1 MNTNSTQYKIREVSI
16 VTKGGSVEITSLF
29 EELNIFDS
37 LFLPVMSGNILI
49 TDSIG
54 LSGRFMFDGSEVI
67 KIFMVKDENSDIG
80 VFKESFRIYKQS
92 DRKNITQTS
101 EKYILHFV
109 SDELIFSDQQKVN
122 QGYVGTYSNVVENIL
137 TDYLRIENKKHA
149 MHEGTS
155 GVRNIVVPNLR
166 PLDAIDWCAKR
177 SVDEYN
183 SPNYMFYCN
192 IVGFNFVSLSTLL
205 SKPSI
210 LDIKFEP
217 KNISNNDALEEMS
230 SARSFEV
237 ITQNDVIDRTR
248 SGVNAGMFIGFDPMT
263 RTFDSKPVTYKS
275 NFTAMSH
282 ANEYENVTE
291 ILNRDGSSNL
301 TTFESRKVLSVF
313 GGARRYSQYIQ
324 RWDPESVSLV
334 ENYEEQIFQR
344 RAIMKNLT
352 ARRIKL
358 TMPGNFQLT
367 SGFNV
372 FFTAPSFAK
381 REIGEYNE
389 DKTISGKYIIIATR
403 HIITN
408 SRHETVIEVAT
419 DSSRN
424 DKQQVSSV
432 EQNNTAV
439 AYGT

>member
-1 MNTNSTQYKIREVSI
+1 MNTNSTQYKVREVSI
-16 VTKGGSVEITSLF
+16 VTKGGSIEVTSLF

-37 LFLPVMSGNILI
+37 LFLPVISGNILI

-54 LSGRFMFDGSEVI
+54 LSGRFLFDGSEVI
-67 KIFMVKDENSDIG
+67 KIFLCKDENSDIG
-80 VFKESFRIYKQS
+80 VFKESFRIYKQT
-92 DRKNITQTS
+92 DRKNLTQTS

-109 SDELIFSDQQKVN
+109 SDELIFSDQQRVN
-122 QGYVGTYSNVVENIL
+122 QGYVATYSNVIENIL
-137 TDYLRIENKKHA
+137 TDHLRIENKKHA
-149 MHEGTS
+149 LHEGTS
-155 GVRNIVVPNLR
+155 GVRNIVIPNLR
-166 PLDAIDWCAKR
+166 PLEAIEWCAKR
-177 SVDEYN
+177 AVDEYN

-192 IVGFNFVSLSTLL
+192 NVGFNFASLSTLL
-205 SKPSI
+205 SNSSI

-217 KNISNNDALEEMS
+217 KNLTNKNALEEMS

-237 ITQNDVIDRTR
+237 VNQNDVIDRTR

-263 RTFDSKPVTYKS
+263 RTFDSKPVTYNS
-275 NFTAMSH
+275 NFTAMKH
-282 ANEYENVTE
+282 ANEYQNVTE

-313 GGARRYSQYIQ
+313 GAARRYSQYIQ
-324 RWDPESVSLV
+324 RWYPESVSLV

-344 RAIMKNLT
+344 RAILKNLT

-381 REIGEYNE
+381 REIGEYTE
-389 DKTISGKYIIIATR
+389 DKSISGKYIIIATR

-419 DSSRN
+419 DSTRN
-424 DKQQVSSV
+424 DKQQVSTV

-439 AYGT
+439 AYGI